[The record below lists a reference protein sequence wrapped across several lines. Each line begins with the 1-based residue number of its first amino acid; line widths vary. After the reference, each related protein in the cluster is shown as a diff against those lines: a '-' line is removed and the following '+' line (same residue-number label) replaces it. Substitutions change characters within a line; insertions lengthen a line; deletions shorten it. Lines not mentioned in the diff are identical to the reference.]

1 MDDSAN
7 PYAPPAERVGTAS
20 TPYRPKRGRT
30 VAKFAILGLLVAVLA
45 IHAFLFVFILN
56 DFPSLWE

>member
-1 MDDSAN
+1 MEESDN
-7 PYAPPAERVGTAS
+7 PYAPPGEHERAAS
-20 TPYRPKRGRT
+20 AQRRRTRGRAFAT
-30 VAKFAILGLLVAVLA
+30 FAILGLLIAVLA